1 MLSLLLNK
9 FKKVLTIL
17 LIGMLLLTGVK
28 TAEAKENEYISYTFG
43 GYTIQSTVDNEETIP
58 AWAIREYDVIVR
70 VGEYNEKSGKRI
82 YLDQVDIRWKDIPT
96 DIKIHRDEQG
106 YYIHEYDINLK
117 SATKLYNEL
126 KNRGVNVK
134 LQIANGKAE
143 DLNASARI
151 SNKSNPKL
159 YISIHH
165 DYYNSTSKGYH
176 IVYNQNDNMG
186 KAIAQ
191 RLSDSIKDNGQVPQR
206 DCRPNANNYIGELS
220 HLNNSTCGVLLEM
233 GFFSSNELKEIVS
246 DEYSDYTSTH
256 LANEVVDILGD
267 FWSR

>member
-28 TAEAKENEYISYTFG
+28 TAEAKTNEYISYTFG
-43 GYTIQSTVDNEETIP
+43 GYTIQSTVDNEESIP

-70 VGEYNEKSGKRI
+70 VGEYNNKSGKRI

-134 LQIANGKAE
+134 LQVANGKSE

-159 YISIHH
+159 YVSIHH
-165 DYYNSTSKGYH
+165 DYYSSTSKGYH

-233 GFFSSNELKEIVS
+233 GFFSSNELKEIIS
-246 DEYSDYTSTH
+246 DSYSDYTSTH
-256 LANEVVDILGD
+256 LADEIQNVLNDY
-267 FWSR
+267 WK